1 MRRGSGERPTALG
14 RLSTS
19 SPNRSN
25 ENVNMLP
32 VVCTSEEKKK
42 EKISIS
48 SIDNLFSAPDKI
60 EIPSRYQ
67 PEVERSLMSVA
78 DQESRNL
85 KATSIKKMLVET
97 GASCSLPTQGRFLSL
112 KLALSRFSSVLTFR

>member
-25 ENVNMLP
+25 ENVNILP
-32 VVCTSEEKKK
+32 VCTSEEKKK

-67 PEVERSLMSVA
+67 PEVERTLMSLA

-97 GASCSLPTQGRFLSL
+97 GASCSLPTQGRFL
-112 KLALSRFSSVLTFR
+112 

>member
-1 MRRGSGERPTALG
+1 
-14 RLSTS
+14 
-19 SPNRSN
+19 
-25 ENVNMLP
+25 MLP
-32 VVCTSEEKKK
+32 VCTSEEKKK

-67 PEVERSLMSVA
+67 PEVERTLMSMA

-97 GASCSLPTQGRFLSL
+97 GPSCSLPTQGRFLSL
-112 KLALSRFSSVLTFR
+112 LEPCTISVYIYANFQIATIQLILGRRMRGPKY